1 MSRDILHR
9 YLFDNAD
16 VRGQLVQLES
26 SYQQMLAAQAYPKAV
41 QHLLGELMAA
51 TSLLT
56 ATIKFVG
63 DISVQLQG
71 DGPVSLAVIN
81 GDNQLQMRGVARWQ
95 GDVDDA
101 ATLPEL
107 LGKGV
112 MVITLTPDKGQR
124 YQGIVSLEHG
134 TLAAC
139 LEEYFNQSEQ
149 LPTQIKLFADAK
161 QAAGTLLQVLPSQQ
175 EDDEEENEGFNHL
188 SVLTH
193 TIKAEELF
201 TLDAEDV
208 LHRLYHEEE
217 VMLFEPVDVSFKC
230 TCSRERSAGALKT
243 IDRAELDVIVAEDGK
258 IDMGCE
264 YCSANYS
271 FDAIDIAAIFD
282 GSGDSD
288 NTTVQ

>member
-16 VRGQLVQLES
+16 VRGQLVQLEDS
-26 SYQQMLAAQAYPKAV
+26 FQAMLAAQDYPKALQV
-41 QHLLGELMAA
+41 LLGQLMAA

-56 ATIKFVG
+56 ATIKFNG

-81 GDNQLQMRGVARWQ
+81 GNNELQLRGVARWK
-95 GDVDDA
+95 GELAEDA
-101 ATLPEL
+101 SLPTL
-107 LGKGV
+107 LGKGY
-112 MVITLTPDKGQR
+112 MVITLTPDEGER

-149 LPTQIKLFADAK
+149 LPTQIHLFATNE
-161 QAAGTLLQVLPSQQ
+161 QAAGMLLQVLPSKQ
-175 EDDEEENEGFNHL
+175 EQNDDFNHL
-188 SVLTH
+188 SVLTQ
-193 TIKAEELF
+193 TIKPQELF
-201 TLDAEDV
+201 DLDAEEV

-217 VMLFEPVDVSFKC
+217 VRLFEPMDVSFKC
-230 TCSRERSAGALKT
+230 TCSRERSAEALKT
-243 IDRAELDVIVAEDGK
+243 LNLAELEIILAEEGK

-264 YCSANYS
+264 YCTASYS
-271 FDAIDIAAIFD
+271 FDAIDIAALF
-282 GSGDSD
+282 SD
-288 NTTVQ
+288 NASTNQTKTQ